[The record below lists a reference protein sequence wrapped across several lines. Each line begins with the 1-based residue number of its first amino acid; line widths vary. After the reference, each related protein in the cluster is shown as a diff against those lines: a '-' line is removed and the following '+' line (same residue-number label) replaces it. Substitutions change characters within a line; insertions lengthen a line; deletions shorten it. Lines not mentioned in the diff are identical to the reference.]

1 MGAQSSHEHIFVDD
15 AKSSIVTHAYPETF
29 PTEQIVTDGIAAL
42 KKFKANG
49 GGSIVDCTTVDLGRN
64 ITLMEQV
71 SRESGVNIIAT
82 TGCWI
87 NVPLVWGRSDPDDLA
102 ALYVRDCTVRFTPVL
117 PLLLPLLLLLLS
129 FVLLLL
135 TLLLR
140 GRWGS
145 RARTSRPA

>member
-64 ITLMEQV
+64 M
-71 SRESGVNIIAT
+71 
-82 TGCWI
+82 
-87 NVPLVWGRSDPDDLA
+87 LA
-102 ALYVRDCTVRFTPVL
+102 ARKRRVEKTPGGVAAAKRVAL
-117 PLLLPLLLLLLS
+117 E
-129 FVLLLL
+129 
-135 TLLLR
+135 
-140 GRWGS
+140 GR
-145 RARTSRPA
+145 